1 VAAIQVIVANIHKRV
16 GLRFHFLS
24 MQVTTAI

>member
-1 VAAIQVIVANIHKRV
+1 VAEIQVMVANIHKRL
-16 GLRFHFLS
+16 GLTFHCLS